1 MRVGL
6 LVVAALAL
14 IGFVVVA
21 VVVPQ
26 MQGAKAKEAA
36 QALVAGAGSAQQQVS
51 SSAEKAGNL
60 AGAGRGIKIAERSD
74 AKYGR
79 LKWIVAEDGAI
90 HGWNEDNALEVAL
103 TPSVQAGKVSWSC
116 KGYPVS
122 AMPVGCGGR

>member
-14 IGFVVVA
+14 IGFVMVA
-21 VVVPQ
+21 LVVPQ

-36 QALVAGAGSAQQQVS
+36 QALVAGAGPAQQQV
-51 SSAEKAGNL
+51 ATTVEKSGNVS
-60 AGAGRGIKIAERSD
+60 GAGRGIKIAERSD
-74 AKYGR
+74 PKYGN

-90 HGWNEDNALEVAL
+90 RGWNAQNALEVAL
-103 TPSVQAGKVSWSC
+103 TPSLQAGKVSWTC

-122 AMPVGCGGR
+122 AMPENCGGR

>member
-14 IGFVVVA
+14 IGFVMVA
-21 VVVPQ
+21 LVVPQ

-36 QALVAGAGSAQQQVS
+36 QALVAGAGPAQQQVGAS
-51 SSAEKAGNL
+51 LEKSGNVS
-60 AGAGRGIKIAERSD
+60 GAGRGIKIAERSD
-74 AKYGR
+74 PKYGK

-90 HGWNEDNALEVAL
+90 HGWNEENALEVAL
-103 TPSVQAGKVSWSC
+103 SPSLQAGKVSWTC

-122 AMPVGCGGR
+122 AMPGNCGGR